1 MKRRLFALAVLIATL
16 FPLTLAGSRFERPV
30 TLILIYISW
39 TAVAAAS
46 FYKIALLVKYRNDPA
61 KRDAVASS
69 QWPFPG
75 WLRRFVTG
83 EPLRRR

>member
-16 FPLTLAGSRFERPV
+16 FPLALAGSRFEQPV
-30 TLILIYISW
+30 TLILIYSCW
-39 TAVAAAS
+39 AALAAAS
-46 FYKIALLVKYRNDPA
+46 VYKIVLLVRYRNDPA